1 MAMSNAWR
9 NERQFGFLF
18 SGVSLIV
25 AFWPLWPLTQ
35 PNGYWLAAAGVWLS
49 VALAYPRALAPLYR
63 WWMAFGHVLGWI
75 NTRLIMGLV
84 FVAMVIPTAL
94 LLRLFG
100 KDPMRMRQRAGSY
113 WIRREGEF
121 TSQSMKDQF

>member
-1 MAMSNAWR
+1 MDNTQK

-18 SGVSLIV
+18 AGVCLIV
-25 AFWPLWPLTQ
+25 AFWPLWPLTR
-35 PNGYWLAAAGVWLS
+35 PNGYWLAAAGVWAS
-49 VALAYPRALAPLYR
+49 AALIYPWALAPLYR

-100 KDPMRMRQRAGSY
+100 KDPMRMRQRLSSY

>member
-1 MAMSNAWR
+1 
-9 NERQFGFLF
+9 
-18 SGVSLIV
+18 
-25 AFWPLWPLTQ
+25 
-35 PNGYWLAAAGVWLS
+35 
-49 VALAYPRALAPLYR
+49 
-63 WWMAFGHVLGWI
+63 MAFGHVLGWI

-100 KDPMRMRQRAGSY
+100 KDPMRMRQPMSSY